1 MGKKFFIFLLA
12 LVAISILALSCSS
25 SGASKSGSRDTTYE
39 KTLGTTTA
47 VEFKRNVPL
56 IFSRYQ
62 FETYRAEESV
72 DQIYFESRWKERY
85 PFQDELT
92 AGAVK
97 AQTRI
102 IVTSRPRYRD
112 KSGYGKVQKVFF
124 TAENQVV
131 LQGTEGWQE
140 FPITDMC
147 LDYIKKI
154 AGDLELEMKSGIQEF

>member
-1 MGKKFFIFLLA
+1 MLRKIFIFLL
-12 LVAISILALSCSS
+12 VVVISLLATSCSS
-25 SGASKSGSRDTTYE
+25 SGASKSGSRSTSYE

-62 FETYRAEESV
+62 FETYRAEESA

-92 AGAVK
+92 AGAIK
-97 AQTRI
+97 ARTRI
-102 IVTSRPRYRD
+102 FVTSRPRYRD

-131 LQGTEGWQE
+131 LQGTEVWQE
-140 FPITDMC
+140 FPLTDMF
-147 LDYIKKI
+147 LDYIKRI